1 MRGVKRVASR
11 AAPMA
16 DPPQRSAAET
26 VHNVA
31 RTLAMVASI
40 ARGRL
45 ALYAL
50 TQAVGA
56 AGDVALVAVAKR
68 ILDAVLLAA
77 THRGD
82 DTYVRAALTWVAVEL
97 AVVVAQKVASQV
109 EQHVATLLRSELGL
123 HVNVLILEKAL
134 DVSYRHF
141 EDPDFNNRM
150 TQARREASARPWG
163 MFTDAVSL
171 VRATVTLAG
180 YAALLVSLGPWSIAA
195 LVLSA
200 VPSFVGEGYF
210 GRLAF
215 ERQSART
222 QRNRQLFY
230 LESVLTT
237 EATVKEVKL
246 FSLGRWLTDWYRS
259 IHLGF
264 HAEEAELS
272 RRRARWLLALSAV
285 SSLTLYGVYAF
296 IAAQAARGAITV
308 GAMTLYLAVFTRG
321 QGLVQRAL
329 LGLTSLYER
338 NLYMSTLFGFLGIE
352 SDEPDRPLTAR
363 DGDVRAAPEVVFEG
377 VSFRYEGAARDALT
391 DVSLTLR
398 AGETVAL
405 VGRNGAGKTTLVK
418 LLVGLYR
425 PTAGRILLDGV
436 DTATLHPAEVRRRV
450 GVIFQDFVRFQFSA
464 ADNVGVGW
472 LPARE
477 DRAAIER
484 AVDDAGARDVVARL
498 PKGLDTA
505 LGRAFG
511 GDDLSVGQW
520 QRVALARAFMRPS
533 ALLVL
538 DEPTAALDAE
548 SEHEV
553 FERFKALKAG
563 RTALLIT
570 HRFASVRMA
579 DRIVVF
585 EGGRVIEEGP
595 HAALVARDG
604 TYARMF
610 RLQAQGYTDTPT
622 ASDTAP

>member
-1 MRGVKRVASR
+1 MTAP
-11 AAPMA
+11 AAPAA
-16 DPPQRSAAET
+16 DRIET
-26 VHNVA
+26 LRNVG

-40 ARGRL
+40 ARWRL
-45 ALYAL
+45 AAYA
-50 TQAVGA
+50 AVQGLGA
-56 AGDVALVAVAKR
+56 VGDVALVWVAR
-68 ILDAVLLAA
+68 HIVDAVVLSA
-77 THRGD
+77 TRHGD
-82 DTYVRAALTWVAVEL
+82 EVSVRAALVWVGVEF
-97 AVVVAQKVASQV
+97 AVVAAQKLLAQL
-109 EQHVATLLRSELGL
+109 EAHQATLLRSELGL

-134 DVSYRHF
+134 DVSYPHF
-141 EDPDFNNRM
+141 EDPDFANRM
-150 TQARREASARPWG
+150 MQARREASSRPWS
-163 MFTDAVSL
+163 MFTDTVSL
-171 VRATVTLAG
+171 FRAVITFAG
-180 YAALLVSLGPWSIAA
+180 YASLLASLGAWAIALLV
-195 LVLSA
+195 LSS
-200 VPSFVGEGYF
+200 VPSFLGEGYF
-210 GRLAF
+210 GRLSF
-215 ERQSART
+215 ERQSARA

-230 LESVLTT
+230 LEGVLTS

-246 FSLGRWLTDWYRS
+246 FSLGRWLTEWYRS

-264 HAEEAELS
+264 HAEEAALS
-272 RRRARWLLALSAV
+272 RRRARWLFALSTV
-285 SSLTLYGVYAF
+285 SSATLYGVYLL
-296 IAAQAARGAITV
+296 IASRAAHGAITL

-321 QGLVQRAL
+321 QGIVQRAL
-329 LGLTSLYER
+329 LSVASMYER
-338 NLYMSTLFGFLGIE
+338 NLYMSMLFGFLALE
-352 SDEPDRPLTAR
+352 DDEPDRPLVDAP
-363 DGDVRAAPEVVFEG
+363 DVVRAPPSVRFEN
-377 VSFRYEGAARDALT
+377 VSYRYPGAERDALT
-391 DVSLTLR
+391 DVTLSLEV
-398 AGETVAL
+398 GETLAL

-425 PTAGRILLDGV
+425 PTSGRILLDGV
-436 DTATLHPAEVRRRV
+436 DTATLHASEVRTRV
-450 GVIFQDFVRFQFSA
+450 GVIFQDFVRFQFSM

-472 LPARE
+472 LPRRE

-484 AVDDAGARDVVARL
+484 AVDDAGARDVVKRL

-553 FERFKALKAG
+553 FQRFKELKAG

-585 EGGRVIEEGP
+585 EGGRVVEAGT
-595 HAALVARDG
+595 HAALLAADG

-610 RLQAQGYTDTPT
+610 RLQAEGYADV
-622 ASDTAP
+622 AKAEA